1 MPEARGKG
9 EVILAGHW
17 PPISEGYWELRER
30 AGLQKLVVSLH
41 GHQPPIIQVPSSS
54 SRMTGR
60 LLPLLHVA
68 SVAAWRLGAM
78 ATTRQ
83 FSIQLHDEDPG
94 QDNCLHFDAGAT
106 TTEVLLPDP
115 YALGSSG
122 YQQLRNQYLNHRLPP
137 WRERLPI
144 AFWRGASTG
153 IQALTPR
160 PDLPKT
166 CVTNC
171 VVRAWMSQTTRC
183 SLNRSGSGRDEKA
196 MIQIKQ
202 NLMQAGLLAP
212 HCPAWMFGLHRFL
225 IEIDG
230 NVNSWGLLWKLLSGG
245 CVLKVESLRRRWYH
259 HRLKRYVH
267 FIPISKD
274 LSNLEAQLSWCHTNQ
289 EQCEQIANNGRI
301 LAEQEVKSLGQ
312 SVIEAIDD
320 LKAWINYDLGRC

>member
-30 AGLQKLVVSLH
+30 AGLQKLVVSLRV
-41 GHQPPIIQVPSSS
+41 HQPPIIQVPSSS

-153 IQALTPR
+153 IQALTPTR
-160 PDLPKT
+160 LAKNLRYQLCCKSLDEPGLLDARLT
-166 CVTNC
+166 A
-171 VVRAWMSQTTRC
+171 VVQ
-183 SLNRSGSGRDEKA
+183 GRDEKA

-212 HCPAWMFGLHRFL
+212 YCPAWMFGLHRFL

-230 NVNSWGLLWKLLSGG
+230 NVNSWGLLWKLLSGS
-245 CVLKVESLRRRWYH
+245 CVLKVESLRRQWYH

-301 LAEQEVKSLGQ
+301 LAEQEVKSLGR

-320 LKAWINYDLGRC
+320 LKAWDKL